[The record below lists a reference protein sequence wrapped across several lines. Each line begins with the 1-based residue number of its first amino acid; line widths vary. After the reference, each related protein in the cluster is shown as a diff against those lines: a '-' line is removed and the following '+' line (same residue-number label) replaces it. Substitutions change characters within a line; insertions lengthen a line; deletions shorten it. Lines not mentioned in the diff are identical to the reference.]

1 MKKISGLGSRERLLL
16 QIAVILHNCGK
27 YISLNNVS
35 DCAYNIIMA
44 TEIIGLS
51 HAERQIIANVVRF
64 NTSEFAYYDA
74 LASISDVSRDEY
86 LVIAKLTAILRLANS
101 LDRGHK
107 QKFHDASVSL
117 KENKLTIS
125 IATAEDI
132 TLEKIAMAEQ
142 AGFFE
147 EVFNV
152 TPVISQKK
160 KY

>member
-1 MKKISGLGSRERLLL
+1 M
-16 QIAVILHNCGK
+16 
-27 YISLNNVS
+27 
-35 DCAYNIIMA
+35 
-44 TEIIGLS
+44 
-51 HAERQIIANVVRF
+51 
-64 NTSEFAYYDA
+64 
-74 LASISDVSRDEY
+74 
-86 LVIAKLTAILRLANS
+86 
-101 LDRGHK
+101 
-107 QKFHDASVSL
+107 
-117 KENKLTIS
+117 TIS

>member
-1 MKKISGLGSRERLLL
+1 M
-16 QIAVILHNCGK
+16 
-27 YISLNNVS
+27 
-35 DCAYNIIMA
+35 
-44 TEIIGLS
+44 
-51 HAERQIIANVVRF
+51 
-64 NTSEFAYYDA
+64 
-74 LASISDVSRDEY
+74 SRDEY

-101 LDRGHK
+101 LDRSHE